1 MVEKKEVLNSHPLL
15 PPQKN
20 KKQKTAV
27 LRVKKKKRFRPDEH
41 LLNSMTLCVDKKYIT
56 KIYIL
61 SKKQTMLGSSSLC
74 WEALHPS

>member
-27 LRVKKKKRFRPDEH
+27 LRVKKK
-41 LLNSMTLCVDKKYIT
+41 N
-56 KIYIL
+56 
-61 SKKQTMLGSSSLC
+61 
-74 WEALHPS
+74 ALDPMSTY